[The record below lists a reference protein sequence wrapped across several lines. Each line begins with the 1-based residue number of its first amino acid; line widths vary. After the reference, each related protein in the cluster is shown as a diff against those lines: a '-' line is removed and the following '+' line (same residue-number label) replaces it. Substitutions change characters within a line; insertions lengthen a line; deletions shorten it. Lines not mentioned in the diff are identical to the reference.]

1 MNNNE
6 NLLKIERQAKI
17 RKIVEEHGRVTVPE
31 LSTYF
36 EVSGATIRRDLEELD
51 GKGWVRRT
59 HGGAVRA
66 ERASKEPPMVQRI
79 SEQQNEKRRIG
90 EATAKIIE
98 EGQTIFLGSGT
109 TVLEVAR
116 YLPEEIQLTVITNS
130 LPVVN
135 HLANY
140 PNVDLIVI
148 GGMLRHSELSM
159 VGHIAEQ
166 AVKEFRAD
174 KVILGMHAIDTHHG
188 FTNDFLPETMTD
200 RAILRI
206 APQVI
211 VVADHT
217 KFGRVSS
224 VLVATTAV
232 AHMIVTDKD
241 APKECVDELVEM
253 GINVIKV

>member
-1 MNNNE
+1 MNSNE
-6 NLLKIERQAKI
+6 SLLKIERQSYI
-17 RKIVEEHGRVTVPE
+17 RKLVEENGRVTVPE
-31 LSTYF
+31 LSAHF
-36 EVSGATIRRDLEELD
+36 DVSAATIRRDLEELD

-66 ERASKEPPMVQRI
+66 ERASKEPPMMQRI
-79 SEQQNEKRRIG
+79 SEQQTEKQRIG
-90 EATAKIIE
+90 EATAGIIE
-98 EGQTIFLGSGT
+98 EGQSIFLGSGT

-116 YLPEEIQLTVITNS
+116 HLPKEIQLTVITNS

-140 PNVDLIVI
+140 PNVELIVI
-148 GGMLRHSELSM
+148 GGMLRQSELSM

-174 KVILGMHAIDTHHG
+174 KVILGMHAIDSHHG
-188 FTNDFLPETMTD
+188 FTNEYLPETMTD
-200 RAILRI
+200 RAILGI

-224 VLVATTAV
+224 VLVAATTA

-241 APKECVDELVEM
+241 ASKECIDELVEM
-253 GINVIKV
+253 GIEVLQV